1 MVERIFHIQ
10 LVDGPITCC
19 GKMKNGANGCRL
31 DNQGECLVEVDPRP
45 LLEATNDPSGLAKL
59 EGTIGA
65 ELVLE
70 HPFVRD
76 DVHSRR
82 MRHERPSLIG
92 L

>member
-1 MVERIFHIQ
+1 
-10 LVDGPITCC
+10 
-19 GKMKNGANGCRL
+19 
-31 DNQGECLVEVDPRP
+31 

-76 DVHSRR
+76 DVHSQR
-82 MRHERPSLIG
+82 MRHERPCLIG